1 MKAVQRGKFIAPSAL
16 IKKLERS
23 YTSNLTANPRAIKQ
37 KEAHTL
43 KRSRWQET
51 IKLMDEIN
59 QLETK
64 NNTKNQKIKSWFF
77 EKKSTS

>member
-51 IKLMDEIN
+51 IKLMGHNEN
-59 QLETK
+59 RTKRKTHSSKCLQKETGES
-64 NNTKNQKIKSWFF
+64 IH
-77 EKKSTS
+77 